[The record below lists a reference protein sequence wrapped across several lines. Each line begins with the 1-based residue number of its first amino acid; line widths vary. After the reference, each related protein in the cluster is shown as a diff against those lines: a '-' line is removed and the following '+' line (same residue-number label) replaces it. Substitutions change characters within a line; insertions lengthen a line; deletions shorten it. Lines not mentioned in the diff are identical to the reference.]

1 MQKIN
6 LNFVFILVEE
16 VAEEVKD
23 AWDLSSEEEEE
34 EEEKESSPEIG
45 TGHFSVCSFPCL
57 Q

>member
-1 MQKIN
+1 MS
-6 LNFVFILVEE
+6 FVFISVEE

>member
-1 MQKIN
+1 MK
-6 LNFVFILVEE
+6 FVFILVEE

-34 EEEKESSPEIG
+34 EEKESSPEIG